1 MKIAIIGATGMIG
14 HHAAAAALAAGHQLR
29 VIHREGSDVSRIADL
44 QQSGGDRFE
53 TAIGDLDDVDQME
66 AAFQGV
72 DAVINCAAYYPTR
85 PRNWRAE
92 VAMAT
97 KQMQLFYNACGLA
110 DVDRIVYL
118 GGAIALRRDPDGA
131 PGTEAMEYDSPPSST
146 NSYVQVKYAMHKQAL
161 EAAHSGL
168 PVVIGIPTMTLGE
181 YDYGPSTGRFI
192 TEVANRTM
200 PGFVD
205 GRRNV
210 LYAGDSGRGLLLA
223 AEKGRPGEAYL
234 FSGTDITMDELM
246 TIIARVAGVEKPK
259 SVPLA
264 AAKMLARFQAL
275 RYRLFNG
282 PVPKLGET
290 AIAVMSAGQFIDG
303 SKARNELGFE
313 PTLSVE
319 DAVRRAYD
327 WFVANGMIQST

>member
-1 MKIAIIGATGMIG
+1 MKVAIIGATGMIG
-14 HHAAAAALAAGHQLR
+14 HHTAAAALSAGHDVL
-29 VIHREGSDVSRIADL
+29 VIHREGSDLSRIDDL
-44 QQSGGDRFE
+44 QELGGFE
-53 TAIGDLDDVDQME
+53 TAIGDLDSVEQME
-66 AAFQGV
+66 SAFKGA

-85 PRNWRAE
+85 PRPWREE
-92 VAMAT
+92 VSTA
-97 KQMQLFYNACGLA
+97 KEQMERFYSACGLA

-118 GGAIALRRDPDGA
+118 GGAIALRRSPDGA
-131 PGTEAMEYDSPPSST
+131 PGTEAMEYDSPPPTT

-161 EAAHSGL
+161 EAARSGL

-181 YDYGPSTGRFI
+181 FDYGPSTGRFI
-192 TEVANRTM
+192 TEVANQTM

-234 FSGTDITMDELM
+234 FAGTDITMDDLM
-246 TIIARVAGVEKPK
+246 TIIARVAGVDKPK
-259 SVPLA
+259 TVPLA
-264 AAKMLARFQAL
+264 AAKLLAKFQAM
-275 RYRLFNG
+275 RYRFLKG

-303 SKARNELGFE
+303 SKARQELGFE

-319 DAVRRAYD
+319 EAVRRAYK
-327 WFVANGMIQST
+327 WFVAQGMIV